1 MLMDDWDES
10 GGGPPL
16 SVAVSAHSN
25 TRVMFTAYSAFGEG
39 AEEASGTAL
48 RATETKAR

>member
-1 MLMDDWDES
+1 MLMDGWDEG

-25 TRVMFTAYSAFGEG
+25 TRVMFAACR
-39 AEEASGTAL
+39 ASKKEKKQ
-48 RATETKAR
+48 RRRPRKR